1 MVLILILEEYVFYHG
16 RFIALS
22 PKCYFAV
29 NYEELNEAKKYK
41 RGSKGIPHSWELK
54 MEEFVD
60 QLYGCENHHITLRSL
75 RLNREKKMSRFTQR
89 KRGLTDLFLK
99 FNVADDAITCSP
111 LTKKSKI
118 L

>member
-1 MVLILILEEYVFYHG
+1 MD
-16 RFIALS
+16 
-22 PKCYFAV
+22 
-29 NYEELNEAKKYK
+29 
-41 RGSKGIPHSWELK
+41 
-54 MEEFVD
+54 EFVD
-60 QLYGCENHHITLRSL
+60 QLYGRDNHHITLRSL